1 MNISKEVLEGV
12 YSGYGCCV
20 DDATMERGYALAT
33 QAAPPVK
40 NYRTGEYKAR
50 IPSPSAFDGSGLRT
64 ISTTTRCDCYMAVV
78 KQVLCKH
85 EVAFDLLCTQL
96 DQDNA
101 RNKRIREAAQARE
114 DARRIERSAAGLEP
128 IFS

>member
-1 MNISKEVLEGV
+1 MMKISNEVLEGV
-12 YSGYGCCV
+12 YTGYGCCV

-40 NYRTGEYKAR
+40 NYATGQFKAR
-50 IPSPSAFDGSGLRT
+50 IPSPSAPGGLRD
-64 ISTTTRCDCYMAVV
+64 ISTTTRCDCYVSVV
-78 KQVLCKH
+78 KQVMCKH